1 MRDIVASRNIGLRL
15 ARSKARALPA
25 LACASL
31 DQFPLELGNAG
42 EHRDRQPAVRRCGIR
57 PGIELKAALAHAKAI
72 GAKRI
77 ATYELL
83 TQHLGVPY
91 SDQAARK
98 LKRVMRRLGWRARK
112 IRLGRETRNG
122 YCRKVAAAPIVSQS
136 PGLPTEPQADEAPVA
151 GHPGDMAALWQLGLK
166 NLRDILTLP
175 LDVED
180 GPLLRAKNAAANT
193 VLSTQ
198 TKVDENRLR
207 AGVVDKLP
215 ELLEILREEEIKY
228 ALRRASVKNE

>member
-1 MRDIVASRNIGLRL
+1 MITDWHQTLSRVTGAVIN
-15 ARSKARALPA
+15 
-25 LACASL
+25 
-31 DQFPLELGNAG
+31 G
-42 EHRDRQPAVRRCGIR
+42 E
-57 PGIELKAALAHAKAI
+57 E
-72 GAKRI
+72 RI
-77 ATYELL
+77 TTHELL
-83 TQHLGVPY
+83 THHLGVPY
-91 SDQAARK
+91 SDRAARK
-98 LKRVMRRLGWRARK
+98 LKRIMRRLGWRARK
-112 IRLGRETRNG
+112 IRLGPETRNG
-122 YCRKVAAAPIVSQS
+122 YCRKVGAGIISQS
-136 PGLPTEPQADEAPVA
+136 PGPRADEAPLA
-151 GHPGDMAALWQLGLK
+151 RHPGDMAAELEAVAQLGLK

-193 VLSTQ
+193 ILNTQ

>member
-1 MRDIVASRNIGLRL
+1 
-15 ARSKARALPA
+15 
-25 LACASL
+25 
-31 DQFPLELGNAG
+31 
-42 EHRDRQPAVRRCGIR
+42 
-57 PGIELKAALAHAKAI
+57 
-72 GAKRI
+72 
-77 ATYELL
+77 
-83 TQHLGVPY
+83 
-91 SDQAARK
+91 
-98 LKRVMRRLGWRARK
+98 MRRLGWRARK

-122 YCRKVAAAPIVSQS
+122 YSRKVGAEIVSPS
-136 PGLPTEPQADEAPVA
+136 PGLPSGPLAQ
-151 GHPGDMAALWQLGLK
+151 HPGDMAAELEAVAHLGLK

-193 VLSTQ
+193 ILNTQ

>member
-1 MRDIVASRNIGLRL
+1 MATDWHQTLSRVSGTVVN
-15 ARSKARALPA
+15 
-25 LACASL
+25 
-31 DQFPLELGNAG
+31 G
-42 EHRDRQPAVRRCGIR
+42 E
-57 PGIELKAALAHAKAI
+57 E
-72 GAKRI
+72 RI
-77 ATYELL
+77 TTHELL
-83 TQHLGVPY
+83 THHLGVPY
-91 SDQAARK
+91 SDRASRK
-98 LKRVMRRLGWRARK
+98 LKRIMRRLGWRARK
-112 IRLGRETRNG
+112 IRLGREITRNG
-122 YCRKVAAAPIVSQS
+122 YCRKVGAGIISQS
-136 PGLPTEPQADEAPVA
+136 PGLPGPRADQAPLA
-151 GHPGDMAALWQLGLK
+151 GHPGDMAAELEAVAQLGLK

-193 VLSTQ
+193 ILNTQ

>member
-1 MRDIVASRNIGLRL
+1 MPLDWHQTLSRVTGAITN
-15 ARSKARALPA
+15 
-25 LACASL
+25 
-31 DQFPLELGNAG
+31 G
-42 EHRDRQPAVRRCGIR
+42 E
-57 PGIELKAALAHAKAI
+57 E
-72 GAKRI
+72 RI
-77 ATYELL
+77 STRELL
-83 TQHLGVPY
+83 THLGVPY
-91 SDQAARK
+91 SDRAARK
-98 LKRVMRRLGWRARK
+98 LKRIMRRFGWRARK

-122 YCRKVAAAPIVSQS
+122 YCRKAVAGAPV
-136 PGLPTEPQADEAPVA
+136 LPTGPRADEAPLVR
-151 GHPGDMAALWQLGLK
+151 HPGDMAAELEAVAQLGLK

-193 VLSTQ
+193 ILNTQ

-228 ALRRASVKNE
+228 ALRQQESKK